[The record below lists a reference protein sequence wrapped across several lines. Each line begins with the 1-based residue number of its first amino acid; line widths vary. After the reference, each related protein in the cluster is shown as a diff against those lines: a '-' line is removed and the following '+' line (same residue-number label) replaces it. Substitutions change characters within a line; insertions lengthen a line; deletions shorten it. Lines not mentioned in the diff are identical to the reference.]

1 MKRTLRVVR
10 RDEHFHDTYQQTL
23 QNIEERLSKLPPA
36 ERYKEAYRVL
46 RDFLETLLD
55 ASKEQLNIDQQ
66 VEARIILKALDI
78 AIGDNK
84 EQHML

>member
-1 MKRTLRVVR
+1 MKRTLRIVR
-10 RDEHFHDTYQQTL
+10 RDEQFHETYQRTL
-23 QNIEERLSKLPPA
+23 RDVEERLSKLSPE

-55 ASKEQLNIDQQ
+55 ASKEQLTVDQQ
-66 VEARIILKALDI
+66 VETRIILNALDI
-78 AIGDNK
+78 VTGDNK

>member
-10 RDEHFHDTYQQTL
+10 REEHFHDTYQQTL
-23 QNIEERLSKLPPA
+23 QDIEERLSKLPPE
-36 ERYKEAYRVL
+36 ERYEGAYSVL
-46 RDFLETLLD
+46 RSFLESLLH
-55 ASKEQLNIDQQ
+55 ASKEQLTIDQQ

>member
-10 RDEHFHDTYQQTL
+10 RDEHFHDTYQRTL
-23 QNIEERLSKLPPA
+23 RDVEERLSKLPL
-36 ERYKEAYRVL
+36 EVRYKEAYRVL
-46 RDFLETLLD
+46 RGFLESLLD
-55 ASKEQLNIDQQ
+55 ASKEQLTIDQQ

-78 AIGDNK
+78 VIGGNK

>member
-10 RDEHFHDTYQQTL
+10 RDEHFHDTYQRTL
-23 QNIEERLSKLPPA
+23 QDVEERLSKLSPE

-55 ASKEQLNIDQQ
+55 ASKEQLTIDQQ

-78 AIGDNK
+78 VTGDNK
-84 EQHML
+84 EQDTP